1 MSVVTPTPFN
11 NFIGGPWD
19 FKSAPF
25 QTRELARLNNQA
37 TLDQARINA
46 DALLN
51 QVKAQGANEL
61 DRLTLLNKLN
71 RRADARAGLFTLG
84 TGLVGAGSGEKG
96 RYAGS
101 SEIRDELRR
110 LAAPRT
116 MSGQFEDYNTLV
128 QGLNTTRNLQTPWS
142 GYGNSFFGSI
152 LNGSSKP

>member
-1 MSVVTPTPFN
+1 MSVLAPESFSG
-11 NFIGGPWD
+11 IMSGAWD

-61 DRLTLLNKLN
+61 DRMTLLNKLN
-71 RRADARAGLFTLG
+71 RRAEARAGLFTLG
-84 TGLVGAGSGEKG
+84 TSLAGAGSGGSG

-101 SEIRDELRR
+101 SEIRDQLLR

-116 MSGQFEDYNTLV
+116 MSGQVEDYNTLV

-152 LNGSSKP
+152 LNGGSTP